1 MSTTSFAVSVAGL
14 TVLLSFPLAA
24 QYSDTD
30 PCGTVDTTTTA
41 FRQAAAMNWGYSFD
55 SLRADLARWSAS
67 RFVRVDSIGASVQGR
82 GLFMLTIQD
91 TLPVFDPRTRVWIH
105 ARTHPSEVQSTWV
118 TNEMI
123 AFLLSDHP
131 AAKVLRDSCVF
142 NIVPMINPDGVELGR
157 PRQNANG
164 VDLESNWASVPGE
177 PEVQALRA
185 KFIQLMAAENP
196 IRIALNMHSSI
207 SCTRYF
213 VFHAASGTSQLFAAL
228 QQQYIGMVQSH
239 FPGGIENWNYFVS
252 WVNGAPLVYPE
263 SWFWYNHQETVMALT
278 YEDMNCSANGL
289 YDSTA
294 RALLFGSRDYLGIAG
309 PTSVS
314 TASTMPVSIRLEQN
328 YPNPFNPTT
337 TIEYALPV
345 DARVTLE
352 VYDVLG
358 RRVAELVNGNM
369 PAGYHAAEFNATNLA
384 SGVYF
389 YRLSATGGEGN
400 IFTQMR
406 KLILMK

>member
-24 QYSDTD
+24 QYPDTD

-164 VDLESNWASVPGE
+164 VDIESNWAVVPGE

-328 YPNPFNPTT
+328 YPNPFNPATKIT
-337 TIEYALPV
+337 FVVGTYGHTSL
-345 DARVTLE
+345 R

-358 RRVAELVNGNM
+358 REVAILVNEVKEPGHYTVTWHTHGVSSG
-369 PAGYHAAEFNATNLA
+369 AYIYRLA
-384 SGVYF
+384 SGGQVET
-389 YRLSATGGEGN
+389 RRML
-400 IFTQMR
+400 
-406 KLILMK
+406 LIR